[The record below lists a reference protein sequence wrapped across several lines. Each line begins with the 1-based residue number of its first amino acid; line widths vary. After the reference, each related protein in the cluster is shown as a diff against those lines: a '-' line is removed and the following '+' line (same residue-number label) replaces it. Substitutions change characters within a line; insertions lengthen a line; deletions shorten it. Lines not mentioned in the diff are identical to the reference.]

1 MEEEEWAGLLLLSG
15 VPSERLDWGGRR
27 SGLLLLLLLLLVL
40 LPSRATELER
50 GGGRWVSL
58 WFRASSLPWAST
70 HFIISAEVSLL
81 WSSLQ
86 PLLSFGGVQE
96 GGGRGGGGEGDG
108 GRNQEQVQERLR
120 LLRKSLREQER
131 LQRGGS

>member
-50 GGGRWVSL
+50 GGGGVG
-58 WFRASSLPWAST
+58 F
-70 HFIISAEVSLL
+70 
-81 WSSLQ
+81 
-86 PLLSFGGVQE
+86 LSGSE
-96 GGGRGGGGEGDG
+96 
-108 GRNQEQVQERLR
+108 LR
-120 LLRKSLREQER
+120 LSLG
-131 LQRGGS
+131 LLPIS